1 MLEDAVQANGHKD
14 GAFGHPFL
22 VVMWTLCCRASSMT
36 FIHLSHLEMRN
47 DAMAVFFTHTKTD
60 QVRDSEV
67 ARLSCLGF

>member
-1 MLEDAVQANGHKD
+1 
-14 GAFGHPFL
+14 
-22 VVMWTLCCRASSMT
+22 MT